1 MGSIAKESRNVHIF
15 GEFKGEKLLFT
26 CNTKNS
32 NLIFSPNKW
41 LKNASVFFFFFFLK
55 VIKREHYDN

>member
-32 NLIFSPNKW
+32 NLIFSPN
-41 LKNASVFFFFFFLK
+41 NAFYFFFSESHKTRAL
-55 VIKREHYDN
+55 